1 MVLEDVLHAHP
12 ISEQRMK
19 EVLGHTPLQAR
30 SEPSSMHACKLICQ
44 RHHLMHIVT
53 YLNVATACRG
63 TRHVACLSRTN
74 NPRGCFICMH
84 GSFWDH
90 MMCAIRS

>member
-30 SEPSSMHACKLICQ
+30 SWPGSHLGFLLQATKLARSREQPSADLHTVQTMHSTPFQQDAC
-44 RHHLMHIVT
+44 T
-53 YLNVATACRG
+53 
-63 TRHVACLSRTN
+63 
-74 NPRGCFICMH
+74 
-84 GSFWDH
+84 
-90 MMCAIRS
+90 